1 MESSSSP
8 SGKVPGPSPLTR
20 QREKYTRLI
29 ARGVSNAEACRLVGV
44 NRRTGTRWRF
54 GRTVPAREGTGRH
67 YPAMIESTNQAR
79 PRSARYLSEQERVV
93 IADRRRSRVSM
104 RGIARELGRDV
115 STVSR
120 ELARN
125 SDEHHRYRPF
135 AADRMATTR
144 LARPRPRKVAADP
157 ALAAVVQEKLDA
169 KWSPEQ
175 ISHTLALSFPDC
187 PERRLAIE
195 TIYQA
200 LYAKCPVLQRD
211 PSTCLRS
218 GRRRRRPHRRAD
230 RRRPNPA
237 SGPGARRPISERPAE
252 AEDRQVAGH
261 WEGDLIT
268 GRANRSAIATLVER
282 ASGTVMLVHLPGGHT
297 AQVTSTALTAAFVA
311 LPQILCRS
319 LTWDRGTEMAD
330 HAQLTTQTGMG
341 VFFADPHSP
350 WQRGSNENTNGLLRQ
365 YFPKGSNLAVHSP
378 GRLAEVQDELNAR
391 PRKRHQWATP
401 LDRLAA
407 LQSPHE

>member
-1 MESSSSP
+1 MEVRGR
-8 SGKVPGPSPLTR
+8 SGKVRGPSPLTR
-20 QREKYTRLI
+20 QREEYARLV
-29 ARGVSNAEACRLVGV
+29 ARGVSNAEACRVVGV

-54 GRTVPAREGTGRH
+54 GRSVPARDGTRRQ
-67 YPAMIESTNQAR
+67 YPAMIEATNEECL
-79 PRSARYLSEQERVV
+79 RSPRYLSEAEREV
-93 IADRRRSRVSM
+93 IADGRRAAHSM
-104 RGIARELGRDV
+104 RMIARELGRDV

-125 SDEHHRYRPF
+125 SDQSRRYRPSL
-135 AADRMATTR
+135 AHRMATAR
-144 LARPRPRKVAADP
+144 LVRPRSRKVACDP
-157 ALAAVVQEKLDA
+157 VLAAAVQDKLDA

-175 ISHTLALSFPDC
+175 ISHTLALVFPDDAA
-187 PERRLAIE
+187 RRLAPE
-195 TIYQA
+195 SIYQA

-211 PSTCLRS
+211 PVTCLRS

-230 RRRPNPA
+230 RRRPHER

-252 AEDRQVAGH
+252 AEDRTVAGH

-282 ASGTVMLVHLPGGHT
+282 ASGYTVLVHLPGAHT
-297 AQVTSTALTAAFVA
+297 ADVMSTALTAAFAA
-311 LPQILCRS
+311 LPATLRRS

-330 HAQLTTQTGMG
+330 HAQLSAATGMG

-350 WQRGSNENTNGLLRQ
+350 WQRGSNENANGLLRQ
-365 YFPKGSNLAVHSP
+365 YFPKGSNLAVHSAA
-378 GRLAEVQDELNAR
+378 RLAEVQEQLNAR

-401 LDRLAA
+401 ADRLGA
-407 LQSPHE
+407 LRSAHQ